1 MLKMNNVKLMLTL
14 MLSIELMKSMDLNL
28 LIKTVVGLII
38 PNNLK
43 QLYVNKELL
52 DVKLIKKNSLKTLF
66 IIVMKVLN
74 KKKNKKESKKN

>member
-1 MLKMNNVKLMLTL
+1 

-52 DVKLIKKNSLKTLF
+52 DVKLIKNNSLKTLF